1 MIPAVKIVV
10 SGSRGL
16 IGSALVRELEA
27 GGHIIR
33 RLVRGV
39 PGAPTGK
46 WAEARWDPP
55 RMSIEGAAL
64 EGCEAVVHLAGENV
78 ASGRWTAAR
87 KALIR
92 DSRVKGTALL
102 AETLAR
108 LQQPPRVL
116 VCASAIG
123 FYGDRGDEILTEDS
137 PPGKGFL
144 ATVCRE
150 WEAASAP
157 AEHRGIRV
165 VRMRIGV
172 VLAREGGALAKMLTP
187 FRLGLGGR
195 IGSGLQYMSWIS
207 IGDVVG
213 ALQHALTAEALRGAV
228 NAVSPKPV
236 TNAEFTR
243 VLARVLGRPA
253 LLPLPAFAARFAF
266 GQMADELLLASARVM
281 PERLPAAGYRF
292 RHPEIEGALRQILG
306 R

>member
-1 MIPAVKIVV
+1 MKIIV

-16 IGSALVRELEA
+16 IGSALVRELTAA
-27 GGHIIR
+27 GHNIK

-39 PGAPTGK
+39 PGSPTSK

-64 EGCEAVVHLAGENV
+64 EGCEAVVHLAGENI

-87 KALIR
+87 KARIR
-92 DSRVKGTALL
+92 ESRVKGTALL

-108 LQQPPRVL
+108 LQQPPRVM

-123 FYGDRGDEILTEDS
+123 FYGDRGDEIVSEES
-137 PPGKGFL
+137 APGRGFL
-144 ATVCRE
+144 ASLCRE
-150 WEAASAP
+150 WEAASAA
-157 AEHRGIRV
+157 AEKKGIRV
-165 VRMRIGV
+165 VRMRIGI

-195 IGSGLQYMSWIS
+195 IGAGLQYMSWITL
-207 IGDVVG
+207 GDVVG
-213 ALQHALTAEALRGAV
+213 ALQHAVTAEALRGPV
-228 NAVSPKPV
+228 NAVAPKPV

-243 VLARVLGRPA
+243 ALGRVLGRPA
-253 LLPLPAFAARFAF
+253 ILPLPAFAARLAF

-281 PERLPAAGYRF
+281 PERLPASGYRF
-292 RHPEIEGALRQILG
+292 RHPEIEGALRHVLG
-306 R
+306 G